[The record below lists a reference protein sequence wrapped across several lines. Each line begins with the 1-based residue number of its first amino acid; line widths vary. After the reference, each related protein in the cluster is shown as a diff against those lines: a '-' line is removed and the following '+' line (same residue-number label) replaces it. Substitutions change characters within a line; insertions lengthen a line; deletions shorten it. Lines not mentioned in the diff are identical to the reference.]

1 MLTRFAL
8 RLAGRTALRSSFCR
22 SLATSSSTDGDA
34 KTGRPWTDL
43 FSTAAPTKLVK
54 RKLNENVKTI
64 EDDIRHAIFQACAMR
79 ESNFEDL
86 GKIDWARS
94 SRTDKG
100 VHAGCIVFS
109 GKLLIDEENKMDPV
123 SGRVNGHKEALNASL
138 PENIRVFSCT
148 RVSKRFPARKNCV
161 LREYTRCVWVDA
173 GARETAQ
180 KATCGSDGVGAYQV
194 LRVGTDRG
202 QSATRGSIVSMVS
215 RRTSMW
221 YTRSFR
227 TERALKNLPLIR
239 RTKSACS
246 YTDVVEQ
253 VHP

>member
-54 RKLNENVKTI
+54 RKVAIVTGYMGTDHHGLQLNENVKTI
-64 EDDIRHAIFQACAMR
+64 EDDIRHAIFQACAKR

-138 PENIRVFSCT
+138 PENIRVFSY
-148 RVSKRFPARKNCV
+148 PLL
-161 LREYTRCVWVDA
+161 LRGECVWVDA

-180 KATCGSDGVGAYQV
+180 KATCGSDGHGFEADV
-194 LRVGTDRG
+194 
-202 QSATRGSIVSMVS
+202 
-215 RRTSMW
+215 
-221 YTRSFR
+221 
-227 TERALKNLPLIR
+227 
-239 RTKSACS
+239 
-246 YTDVVEQ
+246 DVVYTQ
-253 VHP
+253 F

>member
-138 PENIRVFSCT
+138 PENIRVFSY
-148 RVSKRFPARKNCV
+148 PLL
-161 LREYTRCVWVDA
+161 LRGECVWVDA

-180 KATCGSDGVGAYQV
+180 K
-194 LRVGTDRG
+194 
-202 QSATRGSIVSMVS
+202 VSYEGMYTMMPS
-215 RRTSMW
+215 RIHLAQRTSL
-221 YTRSFR
+221 S
-227 TERALKNLPLIR
+227 P
-239 RTKSACS
+239 
-246 YTDVVEQ
+246 
-253 VHP
+253 

>member
-161 LREYTRCVWVDA
+161 LREYTRCVWTLARAKLLRKPRA
-173 GARETAQ
+173 GVT
-180 KATCGSDGVGAYQV
+180 G
-194 LRVGTDRG
+194 
-202 QSATRGSIVSMVS
+202 
-215 RRTSMW
+215 W
-221 YTRSFR
+221 
-227 TERALKNLPLIR
+227 AL
-239 RTKSACS
+239 TKSCVLAPIVASQLRGDVHDDAFTHPPCS
-246 YTDVVEQ
+246 TNFTVAVKQLLAWFRGGRRCGIHAVLGLNGPSRTYR
-253 VHP
+253 